1 MWFSHYIPKQNTTA
15 FKIMFFKFLHF
26 CHLLDSQYQFTSVI
40 HRVGRFLTH
49 GLQHTRLPCPSPPA
63 GACSNSCL
71 STWWCH
77 PTVSSSVITFSSCL
91 PSFPASGSFQMS
103 QLLAT
108 SGLSIGVSASAS
120 VLPVN
125 VQDWSPLGWTGWIS
139 CSTRDSQES
148 FAALQLESINS
159 LAFNLLYG
167 EGNGNPLQ
175 YSCLEN
181 PIGGG
186 AW

>member
-1 MWFSHYIPKQNTTA
+1 MTCRMCDRWILISFVVVQPLSHVQLFP
-15 FKIMFFKFLHF
+15 
-26 CHLLDSQYQFTSVI
+26 
-40 HRVGRFLTH
+40 
-49 GLQHTRLPCPSPPA
+49 LPPGVCSGSCP
-63 GACSNSCL
+63 L
-71 STWWCH
+71 SHWCH
-77 PTVSSSVITFSSCL
+77 PTILSSATLFSSCFQ
-91 PSFPASGSFQMS
+91 SFPASESFLMS
-103 QLLAT
+103 WFFTAGGQSNGT
-108 SGLSIGVSASAS
+108 SAYAS
-120 VLPVN
+120 VLSMN
-125 VQDWSPLGWTGWIS
+125 IQGWSPLGLTGLIS